1 MNKKD
6 ILDLAQREKRDEGED
21 AAFVQIKKELQDPN
35 Y

>member
-21 AAFVQIKKELQDPN
+21 AAFAYIRNEVLEK
-35 Y
+35 

>member
-21 AAFVQIKKELQDPN
+21 AAFAAARRLLREQR
-35 Y
+35 

>member
-21 AAFVQIKKELQDPN
+21 AAFDYIRREVLGKQ
-35 Y
+35 